1 MIDRH
6 GYPKGDREWTRIK
19 SAEMTLRHKE
29 GGEDKPQPQM
39 DADSFGVVTNDS
51 YRRAFFASRAVVS
64 IRGPFLRSLRSL
76 AAI

>member
-6 GYPKGDREWTRIK
+6 GYPKGDREWTRIE

-51 YRRAFFASRAVVS
+51 YR
-64 IRGPFLRSLRSL
+64 
-76 AAI
+76 